1 LDTLPET
8 LMEFFSITGIP
19 SLEASYNIAP
29 TQLAPVIRQGD
40 DGLQLVHAR
49 WGLVPFWAKDL
60 KIGNRMINAR
70 SETAAEKPAFRAA
83 WKKRRCLV
91 PASGFYEWQKT
102 PDGKQPQ
109 AIHPARDPLFAF
121 AGLWETWRSPQD
133 ETVTSFTILTTR
145 ANFAMAPIHDRMP
158 VMITRD
164 DQSKW
169 LRAEDAVPDI
179 EIMAH
184 GLTVSLN
191 SYPISTAVNKPS
203 NNYPQLLE
211 PVAIS

>member
-145 ANFAMAPIHDRMP
+145 ANPAMAPIHDRMP